1 LMQDEIGVVISK
13 GLSATYE
20 SKPKN
25 PIEYFAKW
33 LLNHRKTEKEAQAIL
48 DKEKQIELL
57 QKVYEDEINTKKL
70 KDNEVIQA
78 KEKLEEEN
86 KKFWDELQI
95 SEDLNDNLT

>member
-1 LMQDEIGVVISK
+1 
-13 GLSATYE
+13 
-20 SKPKN
+20 
-25 PIEYFAKW
+25 
-33 LLNHRKTEKEAQAIL
+33 
-48 DKEKQIELL
+48 
-57 QKVYEDEINTKKL
+57 VYEDEINTKKL

>member
-1 LMQDEIGVVISK
+1 MASQPQENWERSSGRKFIILPFCN
-13 GLSATYE
+13 L
-20 SKPKN
+20 
-25 PIEYFAKW
+25 YFW
-33 LLNHRKTEKEAQAIL
+33 IVQIL

>member
-1 LMQDEIGVVISK
+1 M
-13 GLSATYE
+13 
-20 SKPKN
+20 
-25 PIEYFAKW
+25 
-33 LLNHRKTEKEAQAIL
+33 
-48 DKEKQIELL
+48 
-57 QKVYEDEINTKKL
+57 YEDEINTKKL